1 MFRII
6 YCQDREYGAYRV
18 MKRVETLEEARVLR
32 KVSGDIVIDDNDQVV
47 TDRAWLFPWE
57 TTLGGANVKATN
69 RLSYAL
75 RQILWQEANPQWRFL
90 WHKTEVK

>member
-18 MKRVETLEEARVLR
+18 MERVETLEEARVLR

-57 TTLGGANVKATN
+57 TTLGGAKLKTN
-69 RLSYAL
+69 SRRSYAL
-75 RQILWQEANPQWRFL
+75 RQILWQEEHPQWRFL
-90 WHKTEVK
+90 WHKREIK